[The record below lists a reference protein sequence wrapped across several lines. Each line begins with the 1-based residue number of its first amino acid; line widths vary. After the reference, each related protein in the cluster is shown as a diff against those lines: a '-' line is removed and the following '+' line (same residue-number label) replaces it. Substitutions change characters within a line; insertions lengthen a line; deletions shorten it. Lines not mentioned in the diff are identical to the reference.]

1 MYHIFL
7 THSSTDGS
15 LGCSHILSVANSAS
29 GSAGVFVSFWI
40 MVFSEYMLSSGI
52 TGSYS
57 SSILVSLFLRSVPID
72 QASSLGLSLTLITS

>member
-7 THSSTDGS
+7 THSSTDGC
-15 LGCSHILSVANSAS
+15 LGCSHVLSVANRAS
-29 GSAGVFVSFWI
+29 GSAGAFVSVWI

-57 SSILVSLFLRSVPID
+57 NSTLVSLLIRSVPTD